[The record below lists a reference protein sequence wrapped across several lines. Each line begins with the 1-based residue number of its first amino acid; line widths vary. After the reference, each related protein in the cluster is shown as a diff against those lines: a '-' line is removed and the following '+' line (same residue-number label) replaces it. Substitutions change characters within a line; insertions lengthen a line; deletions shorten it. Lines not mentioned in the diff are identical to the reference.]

1 MSVAEATDYR
11 SLALSGM
18 VQAAQL
24 VHACAN
30 GASAPPV
37 ALKAVKDAITTHHAA
52 SMEEVFAVNGDFKMG
67 VECAINALSGNL
79 SGSGTTPE
87 VLRYG
92 LRLLEL
98 AARLARNPE
107 ALKRLAAELD
117 ELPLQPS
124 DAEYARIYQHSI
136 SPLGKRIQVTG
147 NPGLLQQPAVAQ
159 EIRSLLLAGVRFAW
173 LWLQL
178 GGRRWQ
184 LILHRRP
191 VLSALDSLNNTL

>member
-1 MSVAEATDYR
+1 MNA
-11 SLALSGM
+11 
-18 VQAAQL
+18 
-24 VHACAN
+24 
-30 GASAPPV
+30 
-37 ALKAVKDAITTHHAA
+37 
-52 SMEEVFAVNGDFKMG
+52 DFKLG

-79 SGSGTTPE
+79 TEGGTTAE

-98 AARLARNPE
+98 AGRLARNPE

-117 ELPLQPS
+117 DLPQQPS
-124 DAEYARIYQHSI
+124 DADYARIYQHSI
-136 SPLGKRIQVTG
+136 SPLGRRIQVSG
-147 NPGLLQQPAVAQ
+147 NPALLQQPAVAQ

-184 LILHRRP
+184 LILQRRP

>member
-1 MSVAEATDYR
+1 MAYTTDYR

-30 GASAPPV
+30 GTAAPPAAV
-37 ALKAVKDAITTHHAA
+37 NAVKNAIATHHAA
-52 SMEEVFAVNGDFKMG
+52 SLEEVFAVNADFKLG
-67 VECAINALSGNL
+67 VECAISALSGNL
-79 SGSGTTPE
+79 REGGTTPE

-98 AARLARNPE
+98 AGRLARNPE

-117 ELPLQPS
+117 DLPQQPS

-136 SPLGKRIQVTG
+136 SPLGKSIQVTG

-184 LILHRRP
+184 LILQRRP